1 MNASRRLSELL
12 AAGAGGHDSSPR
24 IFRAPARINL
34 IGEHTD
40 YNDGFVLPTNTGL
53 YTWVA
58 AYPRDD
64 RCVRVKS
71 LSLDKA
77 AEFDL
82 DEAFPA
88 REGSWLNYV
97 RGVAMELQRDGLP
110 LQGADLVI
118 DSDIPIGSGLSSS
131 AALEL
136 AVGLAMLA
144 LSNQAM
150 PPQQLARICQRA
162 EHNFAGVK
170 CGIMDQFS
178 IACARKN
185 HALLLDCQSLQ
196 TVHVPLP
203 AEIGFI
209 VTDSGVRHDLPDSDY
224 DNRADECAEALAIL
238 TREEPGIRSFRDL
251 DLAILD
257 RYEKSLGPILFRR
270 CRHVITENQ
279 RVHQLVAALGE
290 RSPATVGQLV
300 TAAHASIRDD
310 YEASCSQVD
319 ALVALANRCPEVFG
333 SRMIGGGFG
342 GCVLSVVAAENLEK
356 AADAILEAY
365 VREFGKEPWMHKA
378 TPAPPAMEMAQL

>member
-53 YTWVA
+53 YTWIA
-58 AYPRDD
+58 AYPRKD

-185 HALLLDCQSLQ
+185 HALLLDCQSLE

-203 AEIGFI
+203 PEIGFI

-238 TREEPGIRSFRDL
+238 TREEPGIRSPRDL

-257 RYEKSLGPILFRR
+257 RHEKSLGPILFRR

-290 RSPATVGQLV
+290 RSLATVGQLV

-310 YEASCSQVD
+310 YEASCPQVD
-319 ALVALANRCPEVFG
+319 TLVALANQCPDVFG

-342 GCVLSVVAAENLEK
+342 GCVLSVVAAESLEK